1 MKIQVYEENKMS
13 ANDKTEKVLRE
24 LHILLN
30 VYMKYRMSMNLQN
43 KAEPMQKEN
52 SVKKVIR

>member
-24 LHILLN
+24 LHILLS
-30 VYMKYRMSMNLQN
+30 KS
-43 KAEPMQKEN
+43 EPYKKEPT
-52 SVKKVIR
+52 KVIVDKQKIGLICPVDSSE

>member
-24 LHILLN
+24 LHILLS
-30 VYMKYRMSMNLQN
+30 KS
-43 KAEPMQKEN
+43 EPYKKEPT
-52 SVKKVIR
+52 KVIVDKQKMQIGRAHV